1 MNSKE
6 DTAEDRIE
14 PKIHQ
19 DSQMRVQLLVADE
32 GNRRT
37 IRRMLS
43 DEFAV
48 TTVRSI
54 QPADLYLV
62 EDRLLA
68 THRSAL
74 RDRVDRDDP
83 AFCPVVLIRRPQL
96 GTIHDWSATADDTQ
110 PLLVDEFV
118 EAPIDRALLVR
129 RLRSLLVRRQQS
141 IELLDQVSKLE
152 AQKQALRR
160 FERGIESTRNGIAMT
175 DRAGTIEYVNPA
187 FEGITGYTR
196 DETIGENARLLLPK
210 GAADV
215 FAAEFWQTLT
225 DRGEW
230 DGEVVIER
238 KDAQRCVVDAT
249 ATAIHNDAGEI
260 EGFVIIMSDVTERIQ
275 REQELQNR
283 KEELDLLR
291 QILTRYLRHNL
302 RNDLNVI
309 LGYGQLLAETE
320 GVPAQQ
326 SQWIEKILETTD
338 RLMGKSDTA
347 RMYSTLLEQKGELSS
362 YDLSEIV
369 TDVTNTLRE
378 QYPEVTFDTETVEA
392 CPIRA
397 REGIRQ
403 AITELI
409 KNAAHHNDTPS
420 AAVRVEVRNTSGGQL
435 LIEDNG
441 PGIPDIER
449 ASLER
454 GDETPI
460 SHSQGIGLWLSKWV
474 IEGVDGELS
483 IETPDHGTRVTVDF
497 SSPKSIGTEGIEIPA
512 LKEREQRLQ
521 TILTRMTDAIVE
533 VDSTWTITFL
543 DRRAEEILGMDADTI
558 QGSDFW
564 DVFAEIQGTELESIH
579 RAVMESRTSASTEA
593 YYSGIDGWIEVH
605 VYPEFDGGLSFY
617 FREITDTKRREQE
630 LAHERSRVELALNVT
645 ESIVWEWDFRTDQII
660 THPDTE
666 AILGTGIAALDDVLA
681 SVHPHDRSRVQE
693 TLRTAIETD
702 TPYNEE
708 YRVRNGESTRWVEA
722 YGEVQRDE
730 NGMPTQMIG
739 IARDITETKEQAR
752 RYEAIFN
759 QTYQFT
765 GLLEPDGTLIEA
777 NDTALEF
784 GGISREDILGKKVWN
799 AYWFRISDETQQQT
813 KADVQRAAKGEF
825 VRRELEVQGAD
836 STSIIDFSIR
846 PITDEDD
853 TVVLLIPEGR
863 DITHRKERERQ
874 IKGLNHAIE
883 DLLAAET
890 KQEVAE
896 LGVDAARTI
905 LGLKASA
912 IHLFDDESN
921 GLVPVA
927 KTLAVDE
934 LVGDLPT
941 FVDDDS
947 IAWRVFT
954 EGTATA
960 IDDLRDDPDVYNQET
975 PVRSELHLP
984 LGEYGILV
992 AGSTTP
998 SEFDDQDVVVGELLA
1013 AHIVLAL
1020 DELTHD
1026 QQLREREE
1034 ELRQQN
1040 ERLNQFASMVSHDL
1054 RSPLSIA
1061 LGYLEQ
1067 YQETGAESNLETVD
1081 EALVRMQEL
1090 LADLTGLARHDEPND
1105 RDTHISL
1112 TDVSQAAWAMVT
1124 TRSASL
1130 SVIDDTVAA
1139 NRSQLQALLEN
1150 LFRNAVNHGGAD
1162 ASVRVGPLETGFY
1175 VEDSGDGILPA
1186 DREKMFDH
1194 GYTTGDGGSGIGLT
1208 VVSQIAEAHNWS
1220 VTLTESTEGGARFE
1234 FRETSK
1240 IP

>member
-1 MNSKE
+1 MDAKE
-6 DTAEDRIE
+6 DSAEGVE
-14 PKIHQ
+14 PESHQ
-19 DSQMRVQLLVADE
+19 ESRMTVQLLVADE

-37 IRRMLS
+37 IQRMLS

-48 TTVRSI
+48 TTAQSI

-62 EDRLLA
+62 GDRLL
-68 THRSAL
+68 TTYRSAL

-96 GTIHDWSATADDTQ
+96 GNVHDWAATTDDDQ

-141 IELLDQVSKLE
+141 IELLDQVSRLE
-152 AQKQALRR
+152 VQKQALRR
-160 FERGIESTRNGIAMT
+160 FERGIESTRNGVAMT
-175 DRAGTIEYVNPA
+175 DRTGTIEYANPA
-187 FEGITGYTR
+187 FEGITGYTQ
-196 DETIGENARLLLPK
+196 DETIGENARFLLPE

-215 FAAEFWQTLT
+215 FSEEFWQTMT

-238 KDAQRCVVDAT
+238 KDAQRCVADAT
-249 ATAIHNDAGEI
+249 ATAIHNDTGYI
-260 EGFVIIMSDVTERIQ
+260 EGFVIVMSDVTERIQ

-309 LGYGQLLAETE
+309 LGYGQLLTETE
-320 GVPAQQ
+320 GLSVQQ
-326 SQWIEKILETTD
+326 AQWIEKILETTN

-347 RMYSTLLEQKGELSS
+347 RMYSTLLEQKGELAG

-369 TDVTNTLRE
+369 IDVTNTLQE
-378 QYPEVTFDTETVEA
+378 QYPEVTFDTETVDA
-392 CPIRA
+392 CPIQA

-403 AITELI
+403 AVMELV
-409 KNAAHHNDTPS
+409 KNAAHHNGGPS
-420 AAVRVEVRNTSGGQL
+420 AHVRIQVQNINGGRL

-454 GDETPI
+454 GDETPT

-474 IEGVDGELS
+474 IEGVDGQLS

-497 SSPKSIGTEGIEIPA
+497 PFRKSIGTEGIEIPA

-521 TILTRMTDAIVE
+521 TILSRMTDAIVE
-533 VDSTWTITFL
+533 VDARWNITFL
-543 DRRAEEILGMDADTI
+543 DRRAEEILGMDADTV
-558 QGSDFW
+558 QGEDFW
-564 DVFAEIQGTELESIH
+564 DVFAEIQGTELEAVH
-579 RAVMESRTSASTEA
+579 RTVMESRTAASVEA
-593 YYSGIDGWIEVH
+593 YYSGINGWIEVH

-630 LAHERSRVELALNVT
+630 LAQERSRVELALNVT
-645 ESIVWEWDFRTDQII
+645 ESIVWEWDFRTDRVV

-666 AILGTGIAALDDVLA
+666 AILGTEIATLDDMLA
-681 SVHPHDRSRVQE
+681 GVHPDDRSRVQE

-708 YRVRNGESTRWVEA
+708 HRVRDGESTRWVEA

-730 NGMPTQMIG
+730 NGIPTQMIG

-784 GGISREDILGKKVWN
+784 GGIDREDVLGKKVWN
-799 AYWFRISDETQQQT
+799 AHWFRISAETQQQT
-813 KADVQRAAKGEF
+813 KADVQRAAEGEF

-846 PITDEDD
+846 PITDEHES
-853 TVVLLIPEGR
+853 VVLLIPEGR

-874 IKGLNHAIE
+874 LKGLNHAIE
-883 DLLAAET
+883 DLLAADT

-896 LGVDAARTI
+896 LGVDAARTL
-905 LGLKASA
+905 LGLKANA
-912 IHLFDDESN
+912 IHLCDDESEA
-921 GLVPVA
+921 LVPVA
-927 KTLAVDE
+927 KTPAVDE
-934 LVGDLPT
+934 LVGNLPT

-960 IDDLRDDPDVYNQET
+960 IDDLRDDPDVYNPET
-975 PVRSELHLP
+975 PILSELHLP
-984 LGEYGILV
+984 LGEYGILI

-998 SEFDDQDVVVGELLA
+998 SEFDDQDVIVGELLA

-1020 DELTHD
+1020 DELTHE
-1026 QQLREREE
+1026 QKLREREE
-1034 ELRQQN
+1034 ELLQQN
-1040 ERLNQFASMVSHDL
+1040 EHLNQFASMVAHDL

-1061 LGYLEQ
+1061 MGYLEQ
-1067 YQETGAESNLETVD
+1067 YNETGAESDLETVD
-1081 EALVRMQEL
+1081 EALVRIQEL
-1090 LADLTGLARHDEPND
+1090 LSDLTGLARYEVPND
-1105 RDTHISL
+1105 IDDHISL
-1112 TDVSQAAWAMVT
+1112 AKVSQAAWGMVT
-1124 TRSASL
+1124 TSSASL
-1130 SVIDDTVAA
+1130 FVVDFTVAA
-1139 NRSQLQALLEN
+1139 DRSQLQALLEN

-1162 ASVRVGPLETGFY
+1162 VSVRVGPLETGFY
-1175 VEDSGDGILPA
+1175 VEDTGVGILPA
-1186 DREKMFDH
+1186 DRENMFDH

-1220 VTLTESTEGGARFE
+1220 ITLTESTEGGARFE
-1234 FRETSK
+1234 FRETSEK
-1240 IP
+1240 S

>member
-1 MNSKE
+1 MGSKQNTE
-6 DTAEDRIE
+6 DMVNLET
-14 PKIHQ
+14 
-19 DSQMRVQLLVADE
+19 SQESRMTVQLLVADE

-37 IRRMLS
+37 IQRMLS
-43 DEFAV
+43 DAFIV
-48 TTVRSI
+48 TTATSI
-54 QPADLYLV
+54 QSTDLYLI

-68 THRSAL
+68 TYRSAL
-74 RDRVDRDDP
+74 RDQIDQDSP
-83 AFCPVVLIRRPQL
+83 AFCPVVLIRRPQS
-96 GTIHDWSATADDTQ
+96 GTVSDWSARANDTQ
-110 PLLVDEFV
+110 PLLVDEFI
-118 EAPIDRALLVR
+118 EAPIDRAVLMQ

-141 IELLDQVSKLE
+141 IKLLDQVSTLE

-160 FERGIESTRNGIAMT
+160 FERGIESTRNGVAMT
-175 DRAGTIEYVNPA
+175 DPTGTIEYVNPA

-196 DETIGENARLLLPK
+196 DETIGENARFLLPE

-215 FAAEFWQTLT
+215 FAAEFWQTMT

-238 KDAQRCVVDAT
+238 KNAQRCVADAT

-260 EGFVIIMSDVTERIQ
+260 EGFVIVMSDVTERIQ

-309 LGYGQLLAETE
+309 LGYGQLLMETE
-320 GVPAQQ
+320 GLAAHQAQ
-326 SQWIEKILETTD
+326 WVKKILGTTN
-338 RLMGKSDTA
+338 RLMKKSDTA
-347 RMYSTLLEQKGELSS
+347 RMYSTLLEQKGELAR
-362 YDLSEIV
+362 YDLSKIV

-378 QYPEVTFDTETVEA
+378 QYPDVVFDIETVDT
-392 CPIRA
+392 CPIQA
-397 REGIRQ
+397 REGIQQ
-403 AITELI
+403 AIRELI
-409 KNAAHHNDTPS
+409 ENAAHHNDALS
-420 AAVRVEVRNTSGGQL
+420 AHVRVQVQNTNGGQL

-474 IEGVDGELS
+474 IEGIDGELS
-483 IETPDHGTRVTVDF
+483 IETLSHGTRVSVDF
-497 SSPKSIGTEGIEIPA
+497 PTSESVGTEGIEIPA

-533 VDSTWTITFL
+533 VDSNWKITFL
-543 DRRAEEILGMDADTI
+543 DTRAEEILGMEAHTI

-564 DVFAEIQGTELESIH
+564 DVFAEIQGTELEAMH
-579 RAVMESRTSASTEA
+579 RTVMESRISASTEA

-605 VYPEFDGGLSFY
+605 AYPEFDGGLSFY
-617 FREITDTKRREQE
+617 FREITDTKRRERE
-630 LAHERSRVELALNVT
+630 LAQERSRVELALNVT
-645 ESIVWEWDFRTDQII
+645 ESIVWEWDFRTNQII

-666 AILGTGIAALDDVLA
+666 EILGTEIATVDDVLA
-681 SVHPHDRSRVQE
+681 NVHSDDRSRVQE
-693 TLRTAIETD
+693 TLRTAIETV

-708 YRVRNGESTRWVEA
+708 YRLRNGESTRWVET
-722 YGEVQRDE
+722 YGEVQCNE
-730 NGMPTQMIG
+730 NGIPTQMIG
-739 IARDITETKEQAR
+739 IARDITEAKEKAR
-752 RYEAIFN
+752 RYKAIFN

-784 GGISREDILGKKVWN
+784 GGIRREDVLGKKVWN
-799 AYWFRISDETQQQT
+799 AHWFQISAETQQQT

-825 VRRELEVQGAD
+825 VRRELEVQGTD

-846 PITDEDD
+846 PITDEDNN
-853 TVVLLIPEGR
+853 VVLLIPEGR

-874 IKGLNHAIE
+874 LTELNHAIE
-883 DLLAAET
+883 NLLAADTRE
-890 KQEVAE
+890 EVAE
-896 LGVDAARTI
+896 LGADSARTI
-905 LGLKASA
+905 LGLKANA
-912 IHLFDDESN
+912 IHFFDDESEA
-921 GLVPVA
+921 LVPVA
-927 KTLAVDE
+927 KTPAVDK

-954 EGTATA
+954 EGTATS
-960 IDDLRDDPDVYNQET
+960 IDVIRDDPDIYNPET
-975 PVRSELHLP
+975 PILSELYLP
-984 LGEYGILV
+984 LGEYGILI

-998 SEFDDQDVVVGELLA
+998 SEFDDQDVAVGNLLA

-1020 DELTHD
+1020 DELTHE
-1026 QQLREREE
+1026 QQLREREQ
-1034 ELRQQN
+1034 ELQQQN
-1040 ERLNQFASMVSHDL
+1040 EHLNQFASMVSHDL

-1067 YQETGAESNLETVD
+1067 YHKTGAESNLETVE
-1081 EALVRMQEL
+1081 EALVRIQEL
-1090 LADLTGLARHDEPND
+1090 LSDLTGLARYDVPND
-1105 RDTHISL
+1105 IDDHVSL
-1112 TDVSQAAWAMVT
+1112 TEVSQAAWEMVT
-1124 TRSASL
+1124 PGSARL
-1130 SVIDDTVAA
+1130 SVVDYTVAA
-1139 NRSQLQALLEN
+1139 DQSQLQALLEN

-1162 ASVRVGPLETGFY
+1162 VSVRVGPLETGFY
-1175 VEDSGDGILPA
+1175 VEDTGDGILPV
-1186 DREKMFDH
+1186 DRENMFDH

-1220 VTLTESTEGGARFE
+1220 ITLTESTEGGARFE
-1234 FRETSK
+1234 FCETSEK
-1240 IP
+1240 S